1 MFREAL
7 LVASKDLV
15 AERRSWITL
24 SHVLPFTLTTVL
36 LFGLALEADR
46 SGLRSFAAGLFW
58 VIMLLASILAIHRSV
73 DLEGADRSNEGLLL
87 AGLRPSAVFFGKA
100 AALITQLMVL
110 AAILFAVILIVYEAQ
125 VDDLG
130 LIIVT
135 IVIGSAGLGLT
146 GTLYGALL
154 GRQSGRETL
163 LPMLLLPVLIPLL
176 LAATRSMGDAL
187 GSVATDGWQWLALL
201 AAFTATYGALGPVG
215 YGLLMEETS

>member
-1 MFREAL
+1 MLRDVL
-7 LVASKDLV
+7 IVARKDLV

-24 SHVLPFTLTTVL
+24 SHVLPFSLTIVL

-46 SGLRSFAAGLFW
+46 SGLRSFSAGLFW

-73 DLEGADRSNEGLLL
+73 DLEGADRASEGLLL
-87 AGLRPSAVFFGKA
+87 TGLAPPSVYFGKSV
-100 AALITQLMVL
+100 ALIVQL
-110 AAILFAVILIVYEAQ
+110 LFLAVILFVVVLLVYEAR
-125 VDDLG
+125 VDDPALVA
-130 LIIVT
+130 VT

-146 GTLYGALL
+146 GTLYGALI

-176 LAATRSMGDAL
+176 LAATRAMGDAL

-201 AAFTATYGALGPVG
+201 AAFTVTYGALGPVG
-215 YGLLMEETS
+215 YSLLMEETS